1 MCSET
6 SSTVDQVKKE
16 YFINSEEFT
25 IKFREWNES
34 FNINSSLIRDQYNKL
49 AKAHKQK
56 TENMKNNLNEL
67 TDKLSSLI
75 NKMKLERSGFNS
87 EFSNL

>member
-1 MCSET
+1 M
-6 SSTVDQVKKE
+6 
-16 YFINSEEFT
+16 NL
-25 IKFREWNES
+25 R
-34 FNINSSLIRDQYNKL
+34 SLNNTFLNDGVSDK
-49 AKAHKQK
+49 
-56 TENMKNNLNEL
+56 ENMKNNLNEL